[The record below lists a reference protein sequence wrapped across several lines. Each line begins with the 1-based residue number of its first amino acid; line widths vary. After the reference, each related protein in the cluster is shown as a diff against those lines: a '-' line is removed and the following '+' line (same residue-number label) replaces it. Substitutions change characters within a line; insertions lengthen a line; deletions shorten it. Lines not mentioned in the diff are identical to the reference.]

1 MKKLEDCKAY
11 FQDVYTDWL
20 ESDRYGKELDRC
32 TMISETLRF
41 IYGASFETIEPI
53 WRKEALDAYYAMLAK
68 KDC

>member
-20 ESDRYGKELDRC
+20 EGDRYGKELDRC

-41 IYGASFETIEPI
+41 IYGTAFETAEPV
-53 WRKEALDAYYAMLAK
+53 WREEALDAYYATLAK
-68 KDC
+68 KDR

>member
-41 IYGASFETIEPI
+41 IYGAAFETTEPI
-53 WRKEALDAYYAMLAK
+53 WRKESLDAYYAMLAK
-68 KDC
+68 KD